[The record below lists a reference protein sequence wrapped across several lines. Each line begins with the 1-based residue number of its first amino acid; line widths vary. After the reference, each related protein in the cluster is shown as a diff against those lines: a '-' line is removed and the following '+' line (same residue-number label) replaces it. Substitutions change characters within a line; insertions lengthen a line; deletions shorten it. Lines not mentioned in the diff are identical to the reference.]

1 MWWMELFGI
10 SRLRIEEGYRVESLM
25 RNKQKNTG
33 KQRLCNRNFGKT
45 LDYNISKNISNLD
58 LSQPIMITPVDP
70 CSYFS
75 TAVQGRLLPMP
86 RLVLF
91 SCLRPAAG
99 PPSLPPLPCSVDD
112 GCHFYNLPLLCLI
125 MLESHFQ

>member
-1 MWWMELFGI
+1 MDGTFWD
-10 SRLRIEEGYRVESLM
+10 
-25 RNKQKNTG
+25 KQTENRGGLLGGVIDEKQTKNTG
-33 KQRLCNRNFGKT
+33 KQRLHNKNFGKA

-58 LSQPIMITPVDP
+58 LSQPIMSTPVDP
-70 CSYFS
+70 CPYFS
-75 TAVQGRLLPMP
+75 TAVQGRLLPTP

-91 SCLRPAAG
+91 SCLHPAAG

-112 GCHFYNLPLLCLI
+112 GCHCHSLPLLCLI